1 MFKLELGKTEEPEIE
16 LPTSIR
22 SSKKQESSR
31 KTSASALLITPKHLT
46 VWITTNCGKFLE
58 MGIPDH
64 LTCLLRNLYAGHKAT
79 VRTGHETMDWFQNG
93 KGFSRLYTVNL
104 FI

>member
-31 KTSASALLITPKHLT
+31 KTSASALLITLKPLT

-58 MGIPDH
+58 MGISEH
-64 LTCLLRNLYAGHKAT
+64 LTCLLRNLDARQEAT
-79 VRTGHETMDWFQNG
+79 VRMGHGTM
-93 KGFSRLYTVNL
+93 V
-104 FI
+104 